1 MNKGLIGSIALK
13 SIVVLIICFLIWWV
27 YLKFQEA
34 NKIKEVG
41 KEYAVKIAKIT
52 NFNYRYDQINNLC
65 SITNENIKQ
74 HDFNGNIDH
83 IISAATH
90 SCIKELHRMK
100 NYLK

>member
-13 SIVVLIICFLIWWV
+13 SIVVLIICFFIWWI

-41 KEYAVKIAKIT
+41 KGFATTIAKET
-52 NFNYRYDQINNLC
+52 KFNYRYDQINKLC
-65 SITNENIKQ
+65 ASKTETLREYN
-74 HDFNGNIDH
+74 FNDDTDYIV
-83 IISAATH
+83 SAATS
-90 SCIKELHRMK
+90 SCIAELQYMK